1 MSLKDLIEKKA
12 KAAKAASRI
21 LSNTSLHDRNK
32 ALEYMAE
39 GIKKRFDF
47 ILKANKKDILN
58 AKRAGLSKAMTD
70 RLMLNNKRIEE
81 MAASIKAVA
90 KLPDPC
96 GVIDRMWK
104 RPNGLVIGKMRVPI
118 GVIGIIYE
126 SRPNVTSDCASL
138 CLKSGNAVILRGGKE
153 SINSNLAI
161 HKVLQD
167 ALSKARL
174 PLDSINIIESTDRKA
189 VSCLLQLDR
198 YIDLIIP
205 RGGESLIKAVA
216 EESRIPVIKHYKG
229 VCHVYVDKEA
239 DLNKALKICLNAK
252 VQRPGVCNAME
263 TMLVHKGIADEFM
276 PKVIKALQKADVE
289 VRGCERTKKFS
300 GKIKRVTEGD
310 WYEEFLDLILS
321 VKIVNSADEAIA
333 HIAKYGS
340 AHSDAIITENY
351 NTALKFLKQVDSTCV
366 YLNASTRFTDGFQF
380 GFGAE
385 IGISTDRI
393 HARGPMALR
402 ELTIYKYIVFGNGQT
417 RK

>member
-12 KAAKAASRI
+12 KAAKAASMI
-21 LSNTSLHDRNK
+21 LSNSSLHDRNK
-32 ALEYMAE
+32 ALVYMAQ
-39 GIKKRFDF
+39 GIKKRSAF

-70 RLMLNNKRIEE
+70 RLMLNNKRVEE
-81 MAASIKAVA
+81 MAASINAVA

-167 ALSKARL
+167 ALDKAGL
-174 PLDSINIIESTDRKA
+174 PLDSINMIESIDRKA
-189 VSCLLQLDR
+189 VSYLLQLDR

-276 PKVIKALQKADVE
+276 PKVIKALQKAGVE

-300 GKIKRVTEGD
+300 DKIKRATEDD

-321 VKIVNSADEAIA
+321 VKIVNSVDEAIA
-333 HIAKYGS
+333 HITKYGS

-351 NTALKFLKQVDSTCV
+351 DTALKFLKQVDSTCV

-402 ELTIYKYIVFGNGQT
+402 ELTIYKYIIFGDGQT

>member
-12 KAAKAASRI
+12 KAAKAASMI
-21 LSNTSLHDRNK
+21 LSNSSLHDRNK
-32 ALEYMAE
+32 ALVYMAQ
-39 GIKKRFDF
+39 GVKKRSAF

-70 RLMLNNKRIEE
+70 RLMLNNKRVEE
-81 MAASIKAVA
+81 MAASINAVA

-167 ALSKARL
+167 ALDKAGL
-174 PLDSINIIESTDRKA
+174 PLDSINMIESIDRKA
-189 VSCLLQLDR
+189 VSYLLQLDR

-239 DLNKALKICLNAK
+239 GINKALKICLNAK

-263 TMLVHKGIADEFM
+263 TMLVHKDMVDKFM
-276 PKVIKALQKADVE
+276 PKAIKALQQEGVE
-289 VRGCERTKKFS
+289 IRGCERTKKFS
-300 GKIKRVTEGD
+300 DKIKQATEDD

-321 VKIVNSADEAIA
+321 VKVVNSVDEAIA
-333 HIAKYGS
+333 HITKYGS

-351 NTALKFLKQVDSTCV
+351 DTALKFLKQVDSTCV

-402 ELTIYKYIVFGNGQT
+402 ELTIYKYIIFGNGQT

>member
-12 KAAKAASRI
+12 KAAKAASMI
-21 LSNTSLHDRNK
+21 LSNSSLHDRNK
-32 ALEYMAE
+32 ALVYMAQ
-39 GIKKRFDF
+39 GVKKRSAF

-70 RLMLNNKRIEE
+70 RLMLNNKRVEE
-81 MAASIKAVA
+81 MAASINAVA

-167 ALSKARL
+167 ALDKAGL
-174 PLDSINIIESTDRKA
+174 PLDSINMIESIDRKA
-189 VSCLLQLDR
+189 VSYLLQLDR

-239 DLNKALKICLNAK
+239 GINKALKICLNAK

-263 TMLVHKGIADEFM
+263 TMLVHKDMVDKFM
-276 PKVIKALQKADVE
+276 PKAIKALQQEGVE
-289 VRGCERTKKFS
+289 IRGCERTKKFS
-300 GKIKRVTEGD
+300 DKIKQATEDD

-321 VKIVNSADEAIA
+321 VKVVNSVDEAIA
-333 HIAKYGS
+333 HITKYGS

-351 NTALKFLKQVDSTCV
+351 DTALKFLKQVDSTCV

-402 ELTIYKYIVFGNGQT
+402 ELTIYKYIIFGDGQT

>member
-12 KAAKAASRI
+12 KATKAASRI
-21 LSNTSLHDRNK
+21 LSNSSLHDRNK
-32 ALEYMAE
+32 ALMYMAE
-39 GIKKRFDF
+39 GIKKNSDF
-47 ILKANKKDILN
+47 ILKANKKDVLN
-58 AKRAGLSKAMTD
+58 AKRSGLSKAMTD
-70 RLMLNNKRIEE
+70 RLVLNNKRIEE
-81 MAASIKAVA
+81 MAASIKAVV

-96 GVIDRMWK
+96 GVIDKMWK

-167 ALSKARL
+167 ALSKTGF

-189 VSCLLQLDR
+189 VSYLLQLDK

-205 RGGESLIKAVA
+205 RGGEGLIRAVA

-239 DLNKALKICLNAK
+239 DLNKAIKICLNAK

-263 TMLVHKGIADEFM
+263 TMLVHKDIVDKFM
-276 PKVIKALQKADVE
+276 PKAIKALQQAGVE
-289 VRGCERTKKFS
+289 IRGCARTVKFS
-300 GKIKRVTEGD
+300 DKIKQATEND

-321 VKIVNSADEAIA
+321 VKVVNSTDEAIA

-351 NTALKFLKQVDSTCV
+351 DTALKFLKQVDSTCV

-402 ELTIYKYIVFGNGQT
+402 ELTIYKYIIFGNGQT

>member
-12 KAAKAASRI
+12 KAAKAASGI

>member
-21 LSNTSLHDRNK
+21 LSNSSLHDRNK
-32 ALEYMAE
+32 ALMYMAE
-39 GIKKRFDF
+39 GIKKNSDF
-47 ILKANKKDILN
+47 ILKANKKDVLN
-58 AKRAGLSKAMTD
+58 AKRSGLSKAMTD
-70 RLMLNNKRIEE
+70 RLTLNNKRIEE
-81 MAASIKAVA
+81 MAASINAVA

-167 ALSKARL
+167 ALDKAGL
-174 PLDSINIIESTDRKA
+174 PLDSINMIESIDRKA
-189 VSCLLQLDR
+189 VSYLLQLDR

-239 DLNKALKICLNAK
+239 GINKALKICLNAK

-263 TMLVHKGIADEFM
+263 TMLVHKDMVDKFM
-276 PKVIKALQKADVE
+276 PKAIKALQQEGVE
-289 VRGCERTKKFS
+289 IRGCERTKKFS
-300 GKIKRVTEGD
+300 DKIKQATEDD

-321 VKIVNSADEAIA
+321 VKVVNSVDEAIA
-333 HIAKYGS
+333 HITKYGS

-351 NTALKFLKQVDSTCV
+351 DTALKFLKQVDSTCV

-402 ELTIYKYIVFGNGQT
+402 ELTIYKYIIFGDGQT

>member
-1 MSLKDLIEKKA
+1 MTLKDIVEKKA
-12 KAAKAASRI
+12 KAAKEASKV
-21 LSNTSLHDRNK
+21 LSYSSLDARNS
-32 ALEYMAE
+32 ALLFMAD
-39 GIKKRFDF
+39 GLKKNSSF
-47 ILKANKKDILN
+47 IIKANKKDVLN
-58 AKRAGLSKAMTD
+58 AKRSGLPKAMID
-70 RLMLNNKRIEE
+70 RLTLNAKRIIE

-96 GVIDRMWK
+96 GAIDKMWK

-126 SRPNVTSDCASL
+126 SRPNVTSDCAAL
-138 CLKSGNAVILRGGKE
+138 CLKSGNAVILKGGKE

-167 ALSKARL
+167 ALMKAGL
-174 PLDSINIIESTDRKA
+174 PLDSISMIESTDRKA
-189 VSCLLQLDR
+189 VSCLLKLDK

-205 RGGESLIKAVA
+205 RGGEGLIRAVA
-216 EESRIPVIKHYKG
+216 RESRIPVIKHYKG

-239 DLNKALKICLNAK
+239 DLKKALKICLNAK

-263 TMLVHKGIADEFM
+263 TMLVHKDAADKFM
-276 PKVIKALQKADVE
+276 PKAIKALQECGVE
-289 VRGCERTKKFS
+289 IRGCNRTKEFS
-300 GKIKRVTEGD
+300 KDIKLAAEAD
-310 WYEEFLDLILS
+310 WYEEFLDLVLA
-321 VKIVNSADEAIA
+321 VKIVNSVDDAIA

-340 AHSDAIITENY
+340 GHSDAIVTENY
-351 NTALKFLKQVDSTCV
+351 DTALEFLKRVDSTCV
-366 YLNASTRFTDGFQF
+366 YFNASTRFTDGFQF

-402 ELTIYKYIVFGNGQT
+402 ELTIYKYIIFGNGQT